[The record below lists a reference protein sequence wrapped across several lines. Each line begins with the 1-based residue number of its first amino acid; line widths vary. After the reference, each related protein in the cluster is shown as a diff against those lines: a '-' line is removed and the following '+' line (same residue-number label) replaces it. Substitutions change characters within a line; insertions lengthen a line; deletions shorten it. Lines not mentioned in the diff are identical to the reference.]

1 MPERHQTTGPLA
13 FVGFGEAARAFVSG
27 WDLPAPS
34 GLRAYDVKVEDPSAR
49 EAMLEA
55 CAAHGV
61 VGARTV
67 AGALEGAAAV
77 FCLVTADR
85 ALEAAE
91 ACAGL
96 APGALWLD
104 GNSCAPETKRRA
116 AEVIEAR
123 GGRYVDVAIMAPV
136 HPKKHRVPLLLSGP
150 HAEAAAEVL
159 AALGMSP
166 RVAGEDIGAASTIK
180 MLRSV
185 MIKGMEALSAE
196 CLLAA
201 RRAGVDDAVLGS
213 LAASNPEVDW
223 EGRGAYHLGR
233 MIEHGERRAAE
244 MREVVRTVEALG
256 LPADMARAVVL
267 WQARVAGAG
276 AELGDEAFGPRA
288 DRLLDRL

>member
-1 MPERHQTTGPLA
+1 MSDVQQTAGAIA

-27 WDLPAPS
+27 WGPGAPA
-34 GLRAYDVKVEDPSAR
+34 GLRAFDVKMRDPAAR

-61 VGARTV
+61 HGEAEVR
-67 AGALEGAAAV
+67 GALEGAPAV

-91 ACAGL
+91 ACEGL

-104 GNSCAPETKRRA
+104 GNSCAPETKRQA
-116 AEVIEAR
+116 EEVIAAK

-159 AALGMSP
+159 SALGMSP
-166 RVAGEDIGAASTIK
+166 RVAGEEVGAASTIK

-223 EGRGAYHLGR
+223 EGRGTYHLGR

-244 MREVVRTVEALG
+244 MREVVRTVEGLG

-276 AELGDEAFGPRA
+276 AELGEEAFGPRA

>member
-1 MPERHQTTGPLA
+1 MSDGHQTTGPLA

-27 WDLPAPS
+27 WDLPEPA
-34 GLRAYDVKVEDPSAR
+34 GLRAYDVKVEDPAAC
-49 EAMLEA
+49 ETMLEA

-61 VGARTV
+61 AGMRTV

-91 ACAGL
+91 ACEGL

-116 AEVIEAR
+116 AEVIAAR

-150 HAEAAAEVL
+150 HAEAAAGVL

-166 RVAGEDIGAASTIK
+166 RVAGEEVGAASTIK

-185 MIKGMEALSAE
+185 MIKGLEALSAE

-223 EGRGAYHLGR
+223 EARGAYHLGR

-244 MREVVRTVEALG
+244 MCEVVRTVEALG

-267 WQARVAGAG
+267 WQTRVAGAG